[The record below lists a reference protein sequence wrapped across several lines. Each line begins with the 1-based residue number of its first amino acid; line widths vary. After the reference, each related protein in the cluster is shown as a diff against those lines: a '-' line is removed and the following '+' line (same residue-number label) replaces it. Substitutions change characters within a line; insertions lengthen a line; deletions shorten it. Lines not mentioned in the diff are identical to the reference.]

1 LAESFETRLTSELN
15 ISREKNL
22 FRRTRL
28 HEGAWLNLSG
38 NDYFNLRNNHEVLA
52 QANETANM
60 HGTGSGAS
68 PLLSGYLPC
77 HEELIEKLVSW
88 KKKKYGMLF
97 NTGFMANQA
106 VIKHLPAKNDL
117 ILADKFI
124 HHSMAQAFNRRS
136 TKFKRYNH
144 LDLDQLEELL
154 AYNINRFDTV
164 FVATESVFSMDGDY
178 PDLKK
183 LIKLKKKYPFILI
196 LDEAHGTG
204 ILGNTGAGLSE
215 QADVQNDVD
224 IIVGTFGKA
233 LAGMGAY
240 VLTNLSPV
248 IQYLTNKAGEY
259 IYSTFLSPYQA
270 GVALASIDM
279 VIKADKKR
287 EMLINISQWLRN
299 QLADFIQVETK
310 YTTPIIPL
318 LVGTPKNALKV
329 QELCFNNGILVGAVR
344 PPTVSAD
351 GSRVRISLNSDLS
364 KEDLMPFI
372 TLLQKWAEK

>member
-1 LAESFETRLTSELN
+1 M
-15 ISREKNL
+15 
-22 FRRTRL
+22 

-124 HHSMAQAFNRRS
+124 HHSMAQALNRRS

-183 LIKLKKKYPFILI
+183 LI
-196 LDEAHGTG
+196 
-204 ILGNTGAGLSE
+204 N
-215 QADVQNDVD
+215 
-224 IIVGTFGKA
+224 
-233 LAGMGAY
+233 
-240 VLTNLSPV
+240 
-248 IQYLTNKAGEY
+248 
-259 IYSTFLSPYQA
+259 
-270 GVALASIDM
+270 
-279 VIKADKKR
+279 
-287 EMLINISQWLRN
+287 
-299 QLADFIQVETK
+299 
-310 YTTPIIPL
+310 
-318 LVGTPKNALKV
+318 
-329 QELCFNNGILVGAVR
+329 
-344 PPTVSAD
+344 
-351 GSRVRISLNSDLS
+351 
-364 KEDLMPFI
+364 
-372 TLLQKWAEK
+372 